1 MCRRRTPIWGARAIL
16 DRLIGEARTI
26 EMIREMIIE
35 MIRGRG
41 RKDNEEEWQEDAYLY
56 IYIR

>member
-1 MCRRRTPIWGARAIL
+1 MCRRRTLIWGARAIL
-16 DRLIGEARTI
+16 DRLIGEARII

-41 RKDNEEEWQEDAYLY
+41 RKDNEEE
-56 IYIR
+56 